1 MIRTVGRDLLRINN
15 LLKESAKLGLRCQ
28 PPSFFFDIEYCYA
41 NPRKFF
47 VFAGITMIF
56 NTSSSKGG
64 ELSFLNNTVAAY
76 KDMIDLRRGNLTTIA
91 WEWK

>member
-1 MIRTVGRDLLRINN
+1 VIVTQLKLHTN
-15 LLKESAKLGLRCQ
+15 LLVEHDNSIVL
-28 PPSFFFDIEYCYA
+28 D
-41 NPRKFF
+41 N
-47 VFAGITMIF
+47 GIMIF
-56 NTSSSKGG
+56 NASSSKGG

>member
-1 MIRTVGRDLLRINN
+1 M
-15 LLKESAKLGLRCQ
+15 
-28 PPSFFFDIEYCYA
+28 
-41 NPRKFF
+41 
-47 VFAGITMIF
+47 MIF
-56 NTSSSKGG
+56 NASSSTGG